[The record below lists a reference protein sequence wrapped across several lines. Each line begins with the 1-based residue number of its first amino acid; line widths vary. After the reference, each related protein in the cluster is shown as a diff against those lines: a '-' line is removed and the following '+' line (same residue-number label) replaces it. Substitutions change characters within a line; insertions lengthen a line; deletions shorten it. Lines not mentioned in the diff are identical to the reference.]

1 MTALPTFATP
11 QAALDALDT
20 TCRSLAYVGG
30 VTVDLVSWSAQFDVN
45 SATATATIVTSLPRP
60 AAVQSNAVVEIQGGH
75 NDLVGTLFHGRLP
88 RWEAAMQERGDLLTL
103 RPVGWT
109 SLLTYRERFDLVYD
123 GPITIRALFDSLCDR
138 RGVPSYRADPVLD
151 TTGSVEIALGGNP
164 DSRGGKVTIPASQSP
179 LSWLNSAVD
188 LFGYRVYDTP
198 DGTVRLSRVSG
209 IPTTA
214 PVVTF
219 AEGVQVLGA
228 TGSYDISGVVNY
240 PDVEGV
246 TYEDRWGAS
255 VPIRAFP
262 GTVEA
267 SPHVPVND
275 GVAYLPIRSSH
286 LVTQQLAE
294 FALQVALIDRNAPH
308 QPVRWESVAVPGVG
322 VGDVV
327 AIESETVEV
336 SGSYWLVGLDLTGSR
351 DGALT
356 ATWDGWRGSGEAAA
370 PGTNVVVTTIQSAPI
385 HLGNETLAHYAD
397 PVPNGTSATWPIEIP
412 DRATAV
418 TVGGLAHGVNSQ
430 IVDGV
435 ESDLEVSKWQVWL
448 PGSDYDDD
456 SQRPVATGTMPSM
469 PEDLAAHKDYT
480 NLANWSPFAVNLNR
494 LDAGSYVLRLVC
506 GTKSDVDDF
515 EVRDV
520 ELRVHGTNE
529 PVVVPQEAG

>member
-1 MTALPTFATP
+1 MVMPSFATP

-20 TCRSLAYVGG
+20 TTRGLAYVGG
-30 VTVDLVSWSAQFDVN
+30 VTVELLSWSAQYDVN

-60 AAVQSNAVVEIQGGH
+60 VSVQPNAIVEIQGGH

-88 RWEAAMQERGDLLTL
+88 RWDAAMQERGDLLTL

-123 GPITIRALFDSLCDR
+123 GPITIRALFDSLCAR
-138 RGVPSYRADPVLD
+138 RGVPSYQADPVLD

-164 DSRGGKVTIPASQSP
+164 DSAGGKVTIPASQSP
-179 LSWLNSAVD
+179 LAWLNSACD

-209 IPTTA
+209 IPTTD

-267 SPHVPVND
+267 SPYVPVND
-275 GVAYLPIRSSH
+275 GVTYLPLRSSH

-294 FALQVALIDRNAPH
+294 YALQVALIDRNAPD
-308 QPVRWESVAVPGVG
+308 QPVRWDSVAVPGIS

-327 AIESETVEV
+327 AIESQTVEA

-356 ATWDGWRGSGEAAA
+356 ATFDGWRGSGEAAT
-370 PGTNVVVTTIQSAPI
+370 PGTNVVVTTIQTTPL
-385 HLGNETLAHYAD
+385 HLGNETLSHYAD
-397 PVPNGTSATWPIEIP
+397 PVPHDTSATWPIEIP
-412 DRATAV
+412 DRATAISV
-418 TVGGLAHGVNSQ
+418 RGLAHGVNSQ

-435 ESDLEVSKWQVWL
+435 ESELEVTKWEVYL
-448 PGSDYDDD
+448 PGEDPDDD
-456 SQRPVATGTMPSM
+456 DVRPQASGTMPTM
-469 PEDLAAHKDYT
+469 PEDLAARKDYT

-494 LDAGSYVLRLVC
+494 LEAGSYVLRLVC

-515 EVRDV
+515 EVQAVD
-520 ELRVHGTNE
+520 LHIHGTNE
-529 PVVVPQEAG
+529 PVIVPQEAA